1 MGLSCMK
8 IAQYALLLAG
18 LAAPILPLR
27 ANGQDAAPQSK
38 TPAVVFII
46 RHAEK
51 PVGEDKSPDLS
62 PVGFT
67 RARALPSLF
76 VAAPGS
82 GKLPR
87 FPRPD
92 FLFASAPSKGSN
104 RPLET
109 ITPLAQA
116 LNLRVNA
123 DYADLETAQIAKRIL
138 SGAYAGKFVLICWH
152 HGEIPALAKAFGV
165 AHVPH
170 AWDPDVFDQIW
181 EIQWMDGQ
189 PQMVVLPQRLLPDDQ
204 QR

>member
-1 MGLSCMK
+1 MK
-8 IAQYALLLAG
+8 ILRYALPM
-18 LAAPILPLR
+18 LAALVVPTLPLQ
-27 ANGQDAAPQSK
+27 AAGGQDASLPGK
-38 TPAVVFII
+38 TPAVLFIL

-51 PVGEDKSPDLS
+51 PVGDDKSPDLS
-62 PVGFT
+62 PVGFM

-82 GKLPR
+82 NKLPR
-87 FPRPD
+87 FPHPN
-92 FLFASAPSKGSN
+92 FLFASAPAKHSN

-116 LNLRVNA
+116 LNLRVNT
-123 DYADLETAQIAKRIL
+123 DFADLETAQIAKRIL

-152 HGEIPALAKAFGV
+152 HGEIPQLAKAFGV

-170 AWDPDVFDQIW
+170 SWDQDVFDQIW
-181 EIQWMDGQ
+181 EIQWIDGK
-189 PQMVVLPQRLLPDDQ
+189 PQMVVLPQRLLPGDA